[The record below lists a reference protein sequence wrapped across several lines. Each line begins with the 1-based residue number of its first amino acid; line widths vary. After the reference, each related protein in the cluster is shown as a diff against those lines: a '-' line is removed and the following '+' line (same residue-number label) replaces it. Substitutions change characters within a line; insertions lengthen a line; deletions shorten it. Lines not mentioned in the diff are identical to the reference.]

1 MARWAVERGAR
12 LERVAGRTAGGRAA
26 ALAAASGGSPVA
38 LGELS
43 SAGQDL
49 LLVAVPDPALD
60 AVAAALAARPQA
72 PVVLHTSGSRDA
84 SALAPLRAR
93 GSAVGSLHPLR
104 AFAEDGAAPLA
115 HGFYA
120 VDGDA
125 AAEDLARRLAAAWGG
140 DAAAVPPAARRL
152 YHLGATLAAGGVVT
166 LLAAAT
172 EVAQRAGLPD
182 AVARGYLELARSA
195 LDQAERRGGARAA
208 ITGPVVRGER
218 ELVLAQLA
226 ELRRALPEL
235 APLVRRLA
243 RETLRQAGASAP
255 LDDAQRALL
264 AALAGPDEA
273 P

>member
-1 MARWAVERGAR
+1 MARWAVARGAR
-12 LERVAGRTAGGRAA
+12 LEQVAGRTAGGRAT
-26 ALAAASGGSPVA
+26 ALAVASGGSPVA
-38 LGELS
+38 LDELI
-43 SAGQDL
+43 SAGQQL

-60 AVAAALAARPQA
+60 AVVAALAPRPQA
-72 PVVLHTSGSRDA
+72 PVALHTSGSRDA
-84 SALAPLRAR
+84 SALAALRAR

-104 AFAEDGAAPLA
+104 AFAEDGVAPLA
-115 HGFYA
+115 RGFYA

-125 AAEDLARRLAAAWGG
+125 AAQNLARRLAAAWGG
-140 DAAAVPPAARRL
+140 EAAAVLPAARRL

-172 EVAQRAGLPD
+172 EIAQRADLPA

-218 ELVLAQLA
+218 ELVRAQLA
-226 ELRRALPEL
+226 ELQRAVPEL

-255 LDDAQRALL
+255 LDEAQRALL
-264 AALAGPDEA
+264 EALGGPGEN